1 MRKGKVMSDLEFE
14 TRLDRLFAEPP
25 HFKDAELFARQVE
38 ARLERGWSLR
48 RVMIGGAGLVAGL
61 VGVGQM
67 MGAGLFLQAAGSEVT
82 AQTQAMSKAFGEVM
96 NVGGALGALPVSP
109 EVLWMTAALGV
120 MAVGFAITRATQ
132 EF

>member
-1 MRKGKVMSDLEFE
+1 MSDLEFE

-48 RVMIGGAGLVAGL
+48 RILIGGAGLVAGL

-67 MGAGLFLQAAGSEVT
+67 MGADLFLRAAGSEVT
-82 AQTQAMSKAFGEVM
+82 EQTEAMGKAFSQVM
-96 NVGGALGALPVSP
+96 DAGSTLGGLPVSP